1 MLPRLL
7 VRVVGVGFVLFQTL
21 FCRYLRTMNVYEA
34 IRQMKVLTDQGKT
47 FSFSF
52 MSYSIDKHKSHG
64 IVTVEHAKLRA
75 GNRKDRTRYNDYL
88 LNFVDILQQELI
100 AAGVLLETYD
110 FEAHKRLVPMQPG
123 DVVTTYADVSELVRD
138 TGFRPQTSL
147 RDGQRAFA
155 RWYRQFYGNDKEAA
169 Q

>member
-21 FCRYLRTMNVYEA
+21 LCRYLRTMNVYES

-88 LNFVDILQQELI
+88 LNFVDMDTLEDKTCWQPL
-100 AAGVLLETYD
+100 LLE
-110 FEAHKRLVPMQPG
+110 FNGIML
-123 DVVTTYADVSELVRD
+123 EL
-138 TGFRPQTSL
+138 
-147 RDGQRAFA
+147 
-155 RWYRQFYGNDKEAA
+155 N
-169 Q
+169 

>member
-1 MLPRLL
+1 MCILPRLL
-7 VRVVGVGFVLFQTL
+7 VRVVGVCFVLFQASL
-21 FCRYLRTMNVYEA
+21 CRYLRIMNVYEA

-88 LNFVDILQQELI
+88 LNFVDMDTLEEKTCWQPL
-100 AAGVLLETYD
+100 LLE
-110 FEAHKRLVPMQPG
+110 FNGIML
-123 DVVTTYADVSELVRD
+123 EL
-138 TGFRPQTSL
+138 
-147 RDGQRAFA
+147 
-155 RWYRQFYGNDKEAA
+155 N
-169 Q
+169 

>member
-1 MLPRLL
+1 M
-7 VRVVGVGFVLFQTL
+7 RVVGVCFVLFQASL
-21 FCRYLRTMNVYEA
+21 CSYLRTMNVYEA

-88 LNFVDILQQELI
+88 LNFVDMDTLEDKTCWQPL
-100 AAGVLLETYD
+100 LLE
-110 FEAHKRLVPMQPG
+110 FNGIML
-123 DVVTTYADVSELVRD
+123 EL
-138 TGFRPQTSL
+138 
-147 RDGQRAFA
+147 
-155 RWYRQFYGNDKEAA
+155 N
-169 Q
+169 